1 MSDLLLIAFAAL
13 LTGVF
18 IGWVFARPPKET
30 PTRFKPSSVT
40 RLLFLL
46 ITCCALVWVF
56 ASYGIAIYSTVTL
69 GQVYTMAE
77 LAEPA
82 ITSLLGAV
90 ALKVLENIFE
100 HNDGALFGHTRTDEA
115 EKENDV

>member
-1 MSDLLLIAFAAL
+1 MSDLFLIALAAL
-13 LTGVF
+13 LTGAFLGRVF
-18 IGWVFARPPKET
+18 VRPPQET
-30 PTRFKPSSVT
+30 LTRFKPASVT

-46 ITCCALVWVF
+46 IAICALVWVF
-56 ASYGIAIYSTVTL
+56 ASYGIAIYSTVAL

-100 HNDGALFGHTRTDEA
+100 HNDGALFGHTRTDET

>member
-1 MSDLLLIAFAAL
+1 MSDLLLIAFTAL

-30 PTRFKPSSVT
+30 LTRFKPASVT

-46 ITCCALVWVF
+46 ITFCALVWVF
-56 ASYGIAIYSTVTL
+56 ASYGIAIYSTVAL

-77 LAEPA
+77 LSEPA

-100 HNDGALFGHTRTDEA
+100 HNDGALFGHSNHET